1 MARLGENRY
10 GKSRVRL
17 SRITRAHDPELG
29 ERHEFN
35 EWTVRVLLQGDFDA
49 SFTEADNSCLLPTD
63 TMKNTVYSLARASR
77 AANIE
82 EFAMELGDY
91 LLVNNAHVSKV
102 SVEID
107 EKSWERL
114 QVDGAPEATTFKLG
128 GPELETV
135 RAERARNAAWQITS
149 GIDGLTILK
158 TTKSAFTGYI
168 KDKLTTLKP
177 ATDRIFGTRATVAWD
192 YAAATPDT
200 GPDFA
205 PEFDLVRA
213 RILAAL
219 LKEFAGHMSMSVQHT
234 LFDMGK
240 AALQAAPEIA
250 RIHFTMPNLH
260 HLLADLS
267 PFGQDNPNHIFV
279 PIDEPHGYIEATIER

>member
-1 MARLGENRY
+1 MARLGDNRY

-17 SRITRAHDPELG
+17 SRITREG
-29 ERHEFN
+29 NRHEFK
-35 EWTVRVLLQGDFDA
+35 EWTVGVLLEGDFDA
-49 SFTEADNSCLLPTD
+49 SFTAADNSCLLPTD
-63 TMKNTVYSLARASR
+63 TMKNTVYSLARNSR
-77 AANIE
+77 AATIE

-91 LLVNNAHVSKV
+91 LLANNAHVSKV
-102 SVEID
+102 SIEID
-107 EKSWERL
+107 EKSWERMI
-114 QVDGAPEATTFKLG
+114 VDGAPEPTTFKLAG
-128 GPELETV
+128 RELQTV
-135 RAERARNAAWQITS
+135 RAQRARDAAWQITS

-168 KDKLTTLKP
+168 RDKLTTLKP

-192 YAAATPDT
+192 YGTPA
-200 GPDFA
+200 PDFA
-205 PEFDLVRA
+205 GVRA

-219 LKEFAGHMSMSVQHT
+219 LKEFAAHMSMSVQHT

-240 AALQAAPEIA
+240 AALAAAPEIA
-250 RIHFTMPNLH
+250 RIHLTMPNLH
-260 HLLADLS
+260 HLLADLG